1 MLENKPVTAQKAVQ
15 ASVQPVIQDMDDDA
29 LLAAL
34 GIELKLPKTLSRTPR
49 EERIVAGFEDV
60 VQFYEAQGRLPVN
73 NGEADIF
80 ERLYAVRLEQLRQ
93 LPEAGTLLA
102 PLDSYGVLSG
112 HAQAHA
118 GSRVSVSADDLDDDA
133 LLAALGEGAIGAN
146 GIEQHIAQLTHVR
159 SFAERKAAQLIG
171 QSTRCMDFEAFKG
184 LFNAVQQDLDSGVRT
199 ARRFNEDAEINVDE
213 FYILG
218 GLTAYV
224 AQMDELKKDEFSKWD
239 GRLRVIYS
247 NGTESNILRRSLQ
260 KALYKDPAGRRITDP
275 NAGPLFADTAE
286 EGDTASGTIYVLRSL
301 SSHPYIAEH
310 RELIHKIGVTGGTV
324 DARIMGAEKDATFL
338 LAGVEVVASYALH
351 NINRSKLE
359 GVFHRV
365 FASAQ
370 LDLSIE
376 DRFGRSVKPKE
387 WFLVPL
393 HVIDEVV
400 WHIRQGS
407 ITEWF
412 YEPSMAK
419 LIKNQKIQ

>member
-1 MLENKPVTAQKAVQ
+1 MLDNG
-15 ASVQPVIQDMDDDA
+15 QDMDDNA

-34 GIELKLPKTLSRTPR
+34 GIALKPLKTLSRTPR
-49 EERIVAGFEDV
+49 EERMIAGFEEV
-60 VQFYEAQGRLPVN
+60 VRFYQAQGRLPVN
-73 NGEADIF
+73 DSKGDIF

-93 LPEAGTLLA
+93 SPEANALLT
-102 PLDSYGVLSG
+102 PLDGYGVLSG
-112 HAQAHA
+112 SAQVRAVHQ
-118 GSRVSVSADDLDDDA
+118 VSAEDLDGDA
-133 LLAALGEGAIGAN
+133 LLAALAGDGDASN
-146 GIEQHIAQLTHVR
+146 GDSAQIDINQLTHVR

-171 QSTRCMDFEAFKG
+171 QNTRCMDFEAFKG